1 LAAPAKTAGTQI
13 LALQNVATGAVLLSA
28 AIDVS
33 VKFAAMVCVHVG
45 RTNNSAPTTALQ
57 VRIEASAKEDPNEA
71 GFWFPL
77 AIFTSSINAITSQ
90 AVNGTCNSG
99 QAVVPMASTTG
110 ETLSDLVYVKNS
122 TIANGEFGVVKIIT
136 SNVSVTIED
145 NLVNAQTGSTVYPNA
160 QRFAAS
166 LDLSAVKRL
175 RVVANNNN
183 GGVGF
188 DVDAYMVTLDTVA

>member
-1 LAAPAKTAGTQI
+1 MSAPSKTAGTSI
-13 LALQNVATGAVLLSA
+13 LALQNVATGAVLLSN

-33 VKFAAMVCVHVG
+33 VKFSGVVYVHVG
-45 RTNNSAPTTALQ
+45 RTSNTAPTTALQ
-57 VRIEASAKEDPNEA
+57 IRIEASAKEDPNEA

-77 AIFTSSINAITSQ
+77 AVFQSTINSITSQ

-99 QAVVPMASTTG
+99 QNVVAMTATAGMA
-110 ETLSDLVYVKNS
+110 LSDLVYIKNS
-122 TIANGEFGVVKIIT
+122 TIANGEFGIVSAIN
-136 SNVSVTIED
+136 SNTNIHIED

-160 QRFAAS
+160 QRFIAQ
-166 LDLSAVKRL
+166 LDLSAVKRI

-188 DVDAYMVTLDTVA
+188 DVDAWLSTLDTIA